1 MHDISFFFFFENY
14 VNHIST
20 IKRILCKKI
29 SHLKCDDVNSVDS
42 LFINNTEKKYC
53 ETDQKEICL
62 VLKHHEIFND

>member
-1 MHDISFFFFFENY
+1 M
-14 VNHIST
+14 
-20 IKRILCKKI
+20 CKKI